1 MRPATLLLQT
11 EGECDIDP
19 ERLFDVFS
27 EQRQRFVTILRGFG
41 PEDWVARTRCTDW
54 SAHDVVRHLCDANV
68 LITRS
73 SADDSTLDVTAG
85 FDPRVTPGEWLRA
98 SAGES
103 PGASLERFVA
113 TTEDLLALARS
124 RLAERR
130 RFDVPLPYGQMD
142 WTVVV
147 LHAFWDS
154 WVHERDVL
162 LARGDEHPTN
172 DDATFYATS
181 YGLFIA
187 AAVALMFG
195 DPVEEQLK
203 LDDGVFNLAS
213 RGDVTLMV
221 TRVTTAGHPAAR
233 VADVLAGRR
242 QIDGALDAVPTQSRG
257 ALLRMADFM
266 NAPVDESRT

>member
-19 ERLFDVFS
+19 ERLLDVFS

-41 PEDWVARTRCTDW
+41 PEDWVERTRCSDR

-68 LITRS
+68 LILRG
-73 SADDSTLDVTAG
+73 SADDSTLDLTAG

-103 PGASLERFVA
+103 PAVSLERFVA

-130 RFDVPLPYGQMD
+130 MFDVPLPYGQMD

-147 LHAFWDS
+147 LHTFWDS
-154 WVHERDVL
+154 WMHERDVL
-162 LARGDEHPTN
+162 LARGDEHPTD
-172 DDATFYATS
+172 DDATLYATS

-187 AAVALMFG
+187 AAVSFMFG

-203 LDDGVFNLAS
+203 LDDGVFDLAG
-213 RGDVTLMV
+213 RADVTLMV
-221 TRVTTAGHPAAR
+221 TRVTTPGHPAAR
-233 VADVLAGRR
+233 FADALAGRVE
-242 QIDGALDAVPTQSRG
+242 IDGALEAVPTRSRV
-257 ALLRMADFM
+257 ALLRMA
-266 NAPVDESRT
+266 NS

>member
-19 ERLFDVFS
+19 ERLLDVFG
-27 EQRQRFVTILRGFG
+27 EQRQRFVTILQGFG

-68 LITRS
+68 LIIRS
-73 SADDSTLDVTAG
+73 GADDGTLDVTTG

-103 PGASLERFVA
+103 PGASLERFVV

-124 RLAERR
+124 RLAECS
-130 RFDVPLPYGQMD
+130 RFDVHLPYGQMD

-154 WVHERDVL
+154 WIHERDVL
-162 LARGDEHPTN
+162 LARGDEPLTN
-172 DDATFYATS
+172 DDATLYATS

-195 DPVEEQLK
+195 DPVQEKLK
-203 LDDGVFNLAS
+203 LGDGVFNLAS
-213 RGDVTLMV
+213 RGDVTLTV
-221 TRVTTAGHPAAR
+221 NRVTTAGHPAAQ
-233 VADVLAGRR
+233 VADALAGRV
-242 QIDGALDAVPTQSRG
+242 QIDGTLDAVPTQSRA
-257 ALLRMADFM
+257 ALLHMADFFH
-266 NAPVDESRT
+266 APIDESPI